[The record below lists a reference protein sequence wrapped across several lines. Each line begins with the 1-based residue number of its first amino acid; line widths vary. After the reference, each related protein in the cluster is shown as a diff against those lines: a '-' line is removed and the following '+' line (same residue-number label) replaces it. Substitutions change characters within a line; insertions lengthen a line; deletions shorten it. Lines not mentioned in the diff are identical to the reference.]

1 MYPVVAGQHEQC
13 KQCKI
18 EGCLC
23 KCIQQQFASAKAF
36 LMGALCIELQLGQR
50 GAPRTDFVL
59 QALMKWEAE
68 EQQRE
73 AALAEL
79 GGKAAD
85 QMAPAEMQYVAYVPL
100 PDQKEIE
107 QRVLEKK
114 KAELLAKYSSASLVK
129 EQQDAKAL
137 LNKR

>member
-1 MYPVVAGQHEQC
+1 MGGCKGFVDACTTYIEQH
-13 KQCKI
+13 
-18 EGCLC
+18 
-23 KCIQQQFASAKAF
+23 
-36 LMGALCIELQLGQR
+36 LGQR
-50 GAPRTDFVL
+50 AAPRTDFVL
-59 QALMKWEAE
+59 QALAKWEAE

-79 GGKAAD
+79 GGKAAE

>member
-1 MYPVVAGQHEQC
+1 MEQ
-13 KQCKI
+13 
-18 EGCLC
+18 
-23 KCIQQQFASAKAF
+23 
-36 LMGALCIELQLGQR
+36 QLGQTAASR
-50 GAPRTDFVL
+50 PELIL
-59 QALMKWEAE
+59 QALAKWQAE

-85 QMAPAEMQYVAYVPL
+85 QIAPAEMQYVAYVPL